1 MNTMQQEFD
10 AVVAHLYAQGRPA
23 KAYTGHYGGKCSY
36 RMEVDGKTLM
46 CAVGCRI
53 PDAVYVPAMDAGEGG
68 LAAHALIASFGRVL
82 PLEISEYH
90 EMFGA
95 LQGVHD
101 SDSHEADAF
110 NFKVLERSL
119 QRVANAFGLTFT
131 VPQQGE

>member
-23 KAYTGHYGGKCSY
+23 KAYTGYSGGKCSY

-53 PDAVYVPAMDAGEGG
+53 PAEVYQPGMDAGEGG
-68 LAAHALIASFGRVL
+68 LIAAAMIEQFGEVL
-82 PLEISEYH
+82 PEEIGAYR

-110 NFKVLERSL
+110 DFAVLERSL
-119 QRVANAFGLTFT
+119 QRVAERFGLTFT
-131 VPQQGE
+131 VPEAK